1 MKAMDSGPSLGG
13 GLYSRVEAARLLR
26 TPRQTLARWVEG
38 YVREVRGVG
47 KAYAPLIERGEA
59 PTLSFGDLV
68 ELMYVRGFRRA
79 GVSLQELRD
88 AGTKFRREWGT
99 SFPLASKRFATDGRH
114 LLLDE
119 GEVWRHALTGQQ
131 SAFFEEMGRQL
142 VHVGD
147 LASEWRP
154 LGRERSVLLN
164 PDRSFGKPIDD
175 ASGTHTHVLSLALA
189 AEKDPSAVA
198 WWYGTTTEA
207 VRDAAEFEAS
217 LTLA

>member
-1 MKAMDSGPSLGG
+1 MKAMETGPSLGV

-26 TPRQTLARWVEG
+26 TPRQTLSRWVAG

-47 KAYAPLIERGEA
+47 RAYAPLIDRGET

-68 ELMYVRGFRRA
+68 ELMYVRGFRLA
-79 GVSLQELRD
+79 GVPLQELRD
-88 AGTKFRREWGT
+88 AGIRFRCEWDT
-99 SFPLASKRFATDGRH
+99 PFPLATKRFATDGRH

-131 SAFFEEMGRQL
+131 NAFFDEMGRQL
-142 VHVGD
+142 IHVGD

-154 LGRERSVLLN
+154 LGKERSVLLN

-175 ASGTHTHVLSLALA
+175 ASGAHTHVLSLALA
-189 AEKDPSAVA
+189 SEKDPSAVA
-198 WWYGTTTEA
+198 WWYGTTSEA
-207 VRDAAEFEAS
+207 VRDAAEFERSLAS
-217 LTLA
+217 A